1 MINKLPFSVQLERKY
16 NEINA
21 EKFVFDWLEYQNERQ
36 NRIISMSND
45 LHIELNKF
53 GTFNIDLD
61 EIIDFGLRYALSKR
75 EFRNMMT
82 DVINLKSKF

>member
-21 EKFVFDWLEYQNERQ
+21 ENFVFDWLEYQNERQ

>member
-82 DVINLKSKF
+82 DVINLKSNF